1 MNNYT
6 TARAPLRLSE
16 LSSILEQRIKQ
27 PAPTPEEPKST
38 SGMAHSY
45 LLMPTPETAPA
56 IKARRK
62 PKAKKS

>member
-16 LSSILEQRIKQ
+16 LSSILEQRISQ
-27 PAPTPEEPKST
+27 PAPAVTPETKT
-38 SGMAHSY
+38 K
-45 LLMPTPETAPA
+45 TAPA

-62 PKAKKS
+62 SKTKKS